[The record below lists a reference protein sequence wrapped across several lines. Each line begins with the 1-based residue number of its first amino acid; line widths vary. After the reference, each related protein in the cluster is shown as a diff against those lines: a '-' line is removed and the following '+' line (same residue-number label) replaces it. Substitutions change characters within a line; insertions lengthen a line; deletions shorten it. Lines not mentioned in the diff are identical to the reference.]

1 MPDIFV
7 DKEPLPESEPEEIT
21 RANVSSLQPA
31 EKETL
36 PPPSQTDNEEL
47 ITRLGLDSH
56 NKKHLHVLSSYC
68 ENPTEVKFTN
78 IIDDEILLLFLRR
91 HFITNFPWIFK
102 AFALAL
108 IPVLFEILGSLGIVS
123 TSFLGIEGKF
133 IIYTFYYFFI
143 FSGYVFVNYMSWFY
157 NISIVTNVRII
168 DIDFSQLIFENV
180 AATKLVQ
187 LEDVNYAQIGLIRS
201 IFDYGDVFLQTAGA
215 ASNFEFLAVPHPEKV
230 IRVIGDLIGKK
241 PK

>member
-7 DKEPLPESEPEEIT
+7 DKEPTQEATPEETPDTPLSSIESEKKEISPMP
-21 RANVSSLQPA
+21 N
-31 EKETL
+31 
-36 PPPSQTDNEEL
+36 QTSDEEL
-47 ITRLGLDSH
+47 ITRLELDPH
-56 NKKHLHVLSSYC
+56 KKRHLHVLSSYS
-68 ENPTEVKFTN
+68 ENPSEVKFTN

-91 HFITNFPWIFK
+91 HFITNFPWIIK
-102 AFALAL
+102 AVALAF
-108 IPVLFEILGSLGIVS
+108 IPLLFEILGSLGIIS
-123 TSFLGIEGKF
+123 TGFLEPEGKF
-133 IIYTFYYFFI
+133 IIYLFYYFFI